1 MAENQ
6 KADETLQGAV
16 ALVGLCVILPLCYF
30 DKIEFAWTGIILWV
44 ILSLILSGILTHFKP
59 QIEQKKA
66 ENNKD
71 FDLAGTGALIWKS
84 DEGVPVNFSYT
95 DAKGKKSDR
104 QVVLHRIFKDSKTRF
119 YLEGY
124 CKLRRAERTFNS
136 EKIELL
142 HDTNGEIIE
151 LPEFIN
157 NIVGYEAFGSAEV
170 RAIEEK

>member
-1 MAENQ
+1 MVNSSKEN
-6 KADETLQGAV
+6 EMIIGAATIIGIFV
-16 ALVGLCVILPLCYF
+16 VFPLLYF
-30 DKIEFAWTGIILWV
+30 EIVDFIWTGL
-44 ILSLILSGILTHFKP
+44 LIWIFGTSIFSGIMNE
-59 QIEQKKA
+59 IEKKKA
-66 ENNKD
+66 EEDED
-71 FDLAGTGALIWKS
+71 FDLAGLGALVWKS

-95 DAKGKKSDR
+95 DAKGKKSGR

-142 HDTNGEIIE
+142 HDMNGEILE

-157 NIVGYEAFGSAEV
+157 NIVGYEAFGSTEV